1 MIKEN
6 KMDTI
11 IEKYNDLREA
21 IETASNI
28 NPDIKTEMFDA
39 LFDFDNLIDEFSNN
53 QDEDDSYEEEDDF

>member
-1 MIKEN
+1 
-6 KMDTI
+6 MDTI
-11 IEKYNDLREA
+11 IDKYNDLREA

>member
-1 MIKEN
+1 MN
-6 KMDTI
+6 NI

-53 QDEDDSYEEEDDF
+53 QDVDDSYEEEDDF

>member
-1 MIKEN
+1 
-6 KMDTI
+6 MDTI

-53 QDEDDSYEEEDDF
+53 QDEEDSYEEEDDF

>member
-1 MIKEN
+1 
-6 KMDTI
+6 MDTI
-11 IEKYNDLREA
+11 IDKYNELREA

-53 QDEDDSYEEEDDF
+53 QDENDSYEEEDDDF